1 MRFRVAILA
10 ALLFVFSAP
19 LFAQAATFMTNE
31 TVDFDFLVTSCSG
44 EPVTFIGTAHVIQ
57 QGTGNQNGGHFFVHI
72 NFHLEGTSASG
83 TRYEVNEQVNNIEV
97 QNGAT
102 VFQSEAHLNAI
113 ATGPEDNLAVHTTI
127 HFTVNANGEVTAES
141 FEFEADCRG

>member
-1 MRFRVAILA
+1 MRFRIAVLA
-10 ALLFVFSAP
+10 GLVLCSAS
-19 LFAQAATFMTNE
+19 LFAQASTVITNQSVE
-31 TVDFDFLVTSCSG
+31 FDFLVTSCSG
-44 EPVTFIGTAHVIQ
+44 EPVTFLGTAHVIQ
-57 QGTGNQNGGHFFVHI
+57 QATGNRNGGHSFVHI

-83 TRYEVNEQVNNIEV
+83 TVYEANEQLNGIEV

-102 VFQSEAHLNAI
+102 VFQNDGHLNAI